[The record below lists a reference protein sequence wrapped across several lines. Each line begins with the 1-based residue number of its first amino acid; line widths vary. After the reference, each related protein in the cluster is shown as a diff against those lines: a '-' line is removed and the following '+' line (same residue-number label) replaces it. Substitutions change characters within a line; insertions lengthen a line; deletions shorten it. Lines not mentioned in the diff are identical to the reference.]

1 MPIQLDCPRCKN
13 RLSVPSRKA
22 GDYATCPRCKG
33 RFWVPEVKPAAA
45 PGAAAT
51 PPPASKV
58 ALPPASPQP
67 GGLSVPA
74 GSRPQTPISSPQPL
88 APSPQPLA
96 PSPQPLAPSPQTPAA
111 PPISAPKK
119 VARLITT
126 EATQST
132 WKLAEDGKLPELRLR
147 EPGEAAVK
155 DAGPRGMNPLVLFG
169 LLGLSVVACV
179 VLVLSP
185 TERQAPASL
194 QAKQEARRIIQD
206 KYFGADPLEP
216 YQRRLREADLAHRN
230 RDYKQE
236 RELYRRVLNMLRA
249 ERGAADRTLTGSPS
263 SDRKLEQ
270 QIEILLSD

>member
-51 PPPASKV
+51 PPPAPKV
-58 ALPPASPQP
+58 ATPPASPQP

-74 GSRPQTPISSPQPL
+74 GSRLQTPI
-88 APSPQPLA
+88 PSPKP
-96 PSPQPLAPSPQTPAA
+96 PSSSPQPLAPSPQTPAA